1 MAKKAVNKST
11 AKRKTTVK
19 RAVKK
24 TAKKPVKKP
33 AAKPRRVKPKTTR
46 RPKTKVS
53 SLNGRPSLVKRQ
65 SLLVKA
71 ARKEG
76 EKTARKQ
83 LLAKISKIFKSG
95 KKRKT
100 VKTSKKQRKHI
111 EQDPFDTRRFRG
123 GRRKKKETT
132 EQRLKRLSNSVY
144 TTRDQ
149 ILLGIANG
157 SFKFKWASVAKECGY
172 GNGERKKMLSILDN
186 KNGYTVNQLAHK
198 IWEDGNGNHGH
209 GKDDDE
215 IRDEIIDVL
224 QSVNSRSDALKQL
237 DRGQGDDDAPF

>member
-1 MAKKAVNKST
+1 
-11 AKRKTTVK
+11 
-19 RAVKK
+19 
-24 TAKKPVKKP
+24 
-33 AAKPRRVKPKTTR
+33 
-46 RPKTKVS
+46 
-53 SLNGRPSLVKRQ
+53 LVKRQ

-83 LLAKISKIFKSG
+83 LLAKISKIFKTG

-100 VKTSKKQRKHI
+100 VKTVKKQRKHI
-111 EQDPFDTRRFRG
+111 EQDPFDTRRFRV
-123 GRRKKKETT
+123 RRKKKKESA
-132 EQRLKRLSNSVY
+132 EQRLKRVSKAVF

-149 ILLGIANG
+149 VLLGIADG

-186 KNGYTVNQLAHK
+186 KQGYTINQLAHK
-198 IWEDGNGNHGH
+198 IWEDGDGSYGH
-209 GKDDDE
+209 GKNDDE

-237 DRGQGDDDAPF
+237 DRGQGGDAPF